1 MTERG
6 RPRGSP
12 VPAGQVSKPWAI
24 DRSSLRTRVHA
35 AIAISLHSLLALSAA
50 CTVVCELHAKD
61 RSTSHPMVSALQA
74 DAPALGLG
82 TPLKREIEGGGI
94 HLFRLAIGAGQYV
107 RVVVEQQGIDV
118 VVALVAP
125 NNDRLIEVD
134 SPNGNR
140 GPEPVSAIIERA
152 GDYVVEVRAPNKNAP
167 PGAYEIRLEAQ
178 REPSA
183 ADRTRATAERDFREA
198 YKLVRQT
205 AESRR
210 TALEKFET
218 LLPIFR
224 ELEDR
229 KMEVLTLNTA
239 ALGYHVSGELTKA
252 LDYYNRALEISRLL
266 GDMSNEAALLNN
278 IGGVY
283 DILGEPRKAL
293 SYYEQALPIW
303 HSLNNKNGQ
312 GETLNNIGVIYLNL
326 GELQKALEY
335 FRQALP
341 LRQAGL
347 NRRREADTLD
357 NIGVVYGALGDPPQA
372 LENLQRA
379 LELRRSVKDIQGE
392 ANTLHYLGFIY
403 ATLDERTKALDY
415 YNTAL
420 PLRWSAGDRRGEGVT
435 LNAIGEVY
443 ALSGDTQKALEQ
455 HQQALQ
461 ILRAVGDR
469 QQEART
475 LAHLGN
481 VHALSKRSQE
491 AIENFAESVAIFESL
506 GAKRDEAWARQG
518 LARGERDRGNFGE
531 ARRQIENTLAI
542 VEAMRVQVSSRQLR
556 ASYLATKHNAYEFYT
571 DLLMLMHRREPA
583 AGHDAVAFQISE
595 RARARGFREMLA
607 ESGVDL
613 RQGVDPALLERER
626 ALSQVLNAKAER
638 LMRLL
643 GQRNTAEQV
652 AALKKEVSALENEY
666 QQVQGDIR
674 RRSPHYA
681 AITQQTTLALSEVQ
695 QQLLDADTILLEYSL
710 GTERSYL
717 WAITQSSYKSYELP
731 ARERIEQSARRLY
744 GLVRARSV
752 KKKGESETQRRER
765 IRRADSHLAR
775 AAAEL
780 GEMVLGPVAAELGGK
795 RLAVV
800 ADGMLQYIPFAML
813 PVVNA
818 RGGAGYRP
826 LIVKHEVVTLAS
838 ASALAVQRRERAGR
852 KMATRNI
859 AVIADPVFDVSDP
872 RVNSD
877 VREQPPATDPHATR
891 IVEHLSEGESKLRI
905 PRLPYTRQE
914 AERILSV
921 MPAGANLKAVDFNA
935 QRAAALG
942 GELSEYRYIH
952 FATHGY
958 IDSEKP
964 GLSAIVLSL
973 VDERGQARDG
983 FLRAQEIYNLQLP
996 AELVVL
1002 SACQTGLGREIK
1014 GEGLV
1019 GLTRGFMYAGA
1030 PRVIV
1035 SLWSVSDR
1043 GTADLM
1049 GRLYAGMIKNGQRP
1063 AAALRSAQLEMWRQK
1078 GWSSPYYWAAFVQ
1091 QGEWK

>member
-1 MTERG
+1 M
-6 RPRGSP
+6 
-12 VPAGQVSKPWAI
+12 
-24 DRSSLRTRVHA
+24 HA
-35 AIAISLHSLLALSAA
+35 VIAISLFLLCLGAPTLTATAQTDTSTLS
-50 CTVVCELHAKD
+50 
-61 RSTSHPMVSALQA
+61 PG
-74 DAPALGLG
+74 APV
-82 TPLKREIEGGGI
+82 KRELEGGAT
-94 HLFRLAIGAGQYV
+94 HLFRLSINAGQYV

-118 VVALVAP
+118 TVALVTP
-125 NNDRLIEVD
+125 DKERLIEVD

-140 GPEPVSAIIERA
+140 GPEPLSAVVERA
-152 GDYVVEVRAPNKNAP
+152 GDYLVEVRAPNKNAP
-167 PGAYEIRLEAQ
+167 PGVYEIKIEAQ
-178 REPSA
+178 REPSSS
-183 ADRTRATAERDFREA
+183 DRTRAAAERDFREA
-198 YKLVRQT
+198 YKLLRQT

-210 TALEKFET
+210 VALEKFEA
-218 LLPIFR
+218 LLPVFR
-224 ELEDR
+224 GLEDQQ
-229 KMEVLTLNTA
+229 MEVLTLNTA
-239 ALGYHVSGELTKA
+239 ALGYHASGELTKA
-252 LDYYNRALEISRLL
+252 LDYYNRALVISRLRN
-266 GDMSNEAALLNN
+266 DASSEAALLNN

-283 DILGEPRKAL
+283 DILGEPQKAL
-293 SYYEQALPIW
+293 SYYAQALPLW

-335 FRQALP
+335 YLQALP
-341 LRQAGL
+341 LRQAGN

-357 NIGVVYGALGDPPQA
+357 NIGVVYAALGDPAQA

-379 LELRRSVKDIQGE
+379 LELRRSVKDMAGE
-392 ANTLHYLGFIY
+392 ANSLHYLGFTY
-403 ATLDERTKALDY
+403 ATLDDTTKALEY
-415 YNTAL
+415 YNSAL
-420 PLRWSAGDRRGEGVT
+420 PLRRAAGDRRGEGVT

-443 ALSGDTQKALEQ
+443 ALLGDTQKAFEH

-461 ILRAVGDR
+461 ILRGVGDR

-481 VHALSKRSQE
+481 VESRLGHAQQ
-491 AIENFAESVAIFESL
+491 AVENYTQSISIFESL
-506 GAKRDEAWARQG
+506 AAKRDEAWARQG
-518 LARGERDRGNFGE
+518 LARIERDRGNLGE
-531 ARRQIENTLAI
+531 ARRQIETTIAL
-542 VEAMRVQVSSRQLR
+542 VEALRVQVSSRQLR
-556 ASYLATKHNAYEFYT
+556 ASYLATKQNAYEFYT
-571 DLLMLMHRREPA
+571 DLMMLMHRRDPA
-583 AGHDAVAFQISE
+583 AGHDATAFQISE
-595 RARARGFREMLA
+595 RARARGFREMLV

-613 RQGVDPALLERER
+613 RQGVDPALLVRER
-626 ALSQVLNAKAER
+626 DLSQVLNAKAER
-638 LMRLL
+638 LMRLR
-643 GQRNTAEQV
+643 GQRNTDEQV
-652 AALKKEVSALENEY
+652 AALKREVSALENEY

-674 RRSPHYA
+674 QRSPHYA
-681 AITQQTTLALSEVQ
+681 AITQPATLALHEVQ
-695 QQLLDADTILLEYSL
+695 QQLLDSDTMLLEYSL
-710 GTERSYL
+710 GSERSYL
-717 WAITQSSYKSYELP
+717 WAITASSYKSYELP

-752 KKKGESETQRRER
+752 KKKNESEAQRRER
-765 IRRADSHLAR
+765 NRRADSELTK
-775 AAAEL
+775 AAADL
-780 GEMVLGPVAAELGGK
+780 GEMVLGPVAAELGTK

-813 PVVNA
+813 PVPAA
-818 RGGAGYRP
+818 RSAYQP
-826 LIVKHEVVTLAS
+826 LIVKHEIVTLAS

-852 KMATRNI
+852 KMAPRDI
-859 AVIADPVFDVSDP
+859 AVIADPVFDVADP
-872 RVNSD
+872 RVNSG
-877 VREQPPATDPHATR
+877 VREQSRVPNFYATR
-891 IVEHLSEGESKLRI
+891 IVEHLSDGEAKLRI

-921 MPAGANLKAVDFNA
+921 MPTGANLKAVDFDA

-942 GELSEYRYIH
+942 GELREYRYIH

-1002 SACQTGLGREIK
+1002 SACQTGLGREIR

-1049 GRLYAGMIKNGQRP
+1049 GRLYTGMIKNGQPP

-1078 GWSSPYYWAAFVQ
+1078 GWRSPYYWAAFVQ
-1091 QGEWK
+1091 QGEWR

>member
-1 MTERG
+1 
-6 RPRGSP
+6 
-12 VPAGQVSKPWAI
+12 
-24 DRSSLRTRVHA
+24 
-35 AIAISLHSLLALSAA
+35 
-50 CTVVCELHAKD
+50 
-61 RSTSHPMVSALQA
+61 
-74 DAPALGLG
+74 
-82 TPLKREIEGGGI
+82 
-94 HLFRLAIGAGQYV
+94 
-107 RVVVEQQGIDV
+107 
-118 VVALVAP
+118 
-125 NNDRLIEVD
+125 
-134 SPNGNR
+134 
-140 GPEPVSAIIERA
+140 
-152 GDYVVEVRAPNKNAP
+152 
-167 PGAYEIRLEAQ
+167 
-178 REPSA
+178 
-183 ADRTRATAERDFREA
+183 
-198 YKLVRQT
+198 
-205 AESRR
+205 
-210 TALEKFET
+210 
-218 LLPIFR
+218 
-224 ELEDR
+224 
-229 KMEVLTLNTA
+229 MEVLTLNTA
-239 ALGYHVSGELTKA
+239 ALGYHAMGELTKA
-252 LDYYNRALEISRLL
+252 LDYYGQALPVSRAL
-266 GDMSNEAALLNN
+266 GYVAVEAALLNN

-283 DILGEPRKAL
+283 DILGEPRKAFE
-293 SYYEQALPIW
+293 YYWQALPLW
-303 HSLNNKNGQ
+303 QSLNNNSGQ
-312 GETLNNIGVIYLNL
+312 GDTLNNIGVIYFNL
-326 GELQKALEY
+326 GEVQKALEY
-335 FRQALP
+335 YQQALP
-341 LRQAGL
+341 LRQASG
-347 NRRREADTLD
+347 NKRREADTLD
-357 NIGVVYGALGDPPQA
+357 NVGIVYRVLGDPPQA
-372 LENLQRA
+372 FEHLQRA
-379 LELRRSVKDIQGE
+379 LELRREVKDVAGE
-392 ANTLHYLGFIY
+392 ANTLHYIGYTY
-403 ATLDERTKALDY
+403 AAMEEPVKALEHY
-415 YNTAL
+415 ERAL
-420 PLRWSAGDRRGEGVT
+420 PLRRTAGDRRGEAVT
-435 LNAIGEVY
+435 LNAAGEIY
-443 ALSGDTQKALEQ
+443 ALRGETGKAFEH

-461 ILRAVGDR
+461 LLRAVGDR
-469 QQEART
+469 RLEAVT
-475 LAHLGN
+475 QALIGN
-481 VHALSKRSQE
+481 IHSLSGRSPE
-491 AIENFAESVAIFESL
+491 AVENFAQSVAIFESL

-518 LARGERDRGNFGE
+518 LARVERDRGNFGE
-531 ARRQIENTLAI
+531 ARRQIEAALVL
-542 VEAMRVQVSSRQLR
+542 VEALRVQVSSRQLR
-556 ASYLATKHNAYEFYT
+556 ASYLATKQNAYEFYT

-583 AGHDAVAFQISE
+583 AGHDATAFQISE

-626 ALSQVLNAKAER
+626 SLSQVLNAKAER

-652 AALKKEVSALENEY
+652 TALKKEVGALENEY

-681 AITQQTTLALSEVQ
+681 AITQPTTLALREVQ

-717 WAITQSSYKSYELP
+717 WAITQNSYKSYELP

-765 IRRADSHLAR
+765 IRRADSQLAN

-780 GEMVLGPVAAELGGK
+780 GEMVLGPVAAELGAK

-859 AVIADPVFDVSDP
+859 AVIADPVFDVADP
-872 RVNSD
+872 RVNSG

-905 PRLPYTRQE
+905 PRLPYTRRE

-921 MPAGANLKAVDFNA
+921 MPAGANLRAFDFNA
-935 QRAAALG
+935 QCAAALG

-973 VDERGQARDG
+973 VDERGQTRDG

-1002 SACQTGLGREIK
+1002 SACQTGLGREIR